1 MPASKSKVVKR
12 KAAPRLQSGIL
23 KQFDCEWISYDCEI
37 PRESFNMRAFSKQT
51 GVKVGERWNAGV
63 YPKES
68 ATGYHVHFK
77 GIVEGELVRITVEYW
92 DGAFSVDRDAP
103 DPPSHSEDI
112 MKWIGGFVRETN
124 VRALALV
131 GFEKPLGTWKSRFN
145 LPFKVTTSNDLELV
159 IDGVSIVPPRNDFK
173 AFHAN
178 ISRHEKILKANIG
191 FDRSVQFA
199 DFDIAKEI
207 EFFSEAVNMFA
218 ERVT

>member
-1 MPASKSKVVKR
+1 MSALWPLWDSRSRSAHG
-12 KAAPRLQSGIL
+12 KAGSICLQ
-23 KQFDCEWISYDCEI
+23 
-37 PRESFNMRAFSKQT
+37 
-51 GVKVGERWNAGV
+51 
-63 YPKES
+63 
-68 ATGYHVHFK
+68 
-77 GIVEGELVRITVEYW
+77 
-92 DGAFSVDRDAP
+92 
-103 DPPSHSEDI
+103 
-112 MKWIGGFVRETN
+112 
-124 VRALALV
+124 
-131 GFEKPLGTWKSRFN
+131 
-145 LPFKVTTSNDLELV
+145 VTTSNDLELV